1 VHEQAMT
8 RCECAGLA
16 FEEIAKIAL
25 REGITAFE
33 VLCRRTGCAATCTAC
48 RPDLLAFLARREG
61 ARPLS
66 ASRRI
71 LA

>member
-1 VHEQAMT
+1 MT

-16 FEEIAKIAL
+16 FEEIARVAE

-48 RPDLLAFLARREG
+48 RRDLEAFLRRAPEG
-61 ARPLS
+61 AAAER
-66 ASRRI
+66 
-71 LA
+71 